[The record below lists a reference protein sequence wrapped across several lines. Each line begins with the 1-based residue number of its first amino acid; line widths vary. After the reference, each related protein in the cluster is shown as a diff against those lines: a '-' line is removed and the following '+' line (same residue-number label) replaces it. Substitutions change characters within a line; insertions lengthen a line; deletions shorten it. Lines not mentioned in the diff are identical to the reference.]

1 MTTRLHDTSFD
12 ELLPSYALG
21 ALDGDELR
29 QVEQHLAEGCPECR
43 RQLALLDEDL
53 EALAAGLAAV
63 APSDVVR
70 ARVVRAVQAGQ
81 TEPGAERVPAPPARV
96 AESRTVDE
104 ARRAVSSGSSKTPWL
119 ALAASLLLLAAAGWG
134 WLSARG
140 ETARL
145 GAERDRLASQ
155 AAELDR
161 RLAEARAEQV
171 RLERAMQVLS
181 APGMKPVLLAGL
193 EGASEAEGRTFV
205 DPAARRAVFVA
216 TNLPQPEAGKT
227 YQLWFIG
234 AGGPVSAGVF
244 EVDAAGRGS
253 LEVNDLAPVEEIAA
267 WAVTIE
273 PDGGLP
279 QPSGPAVLKG

>member
-1 MTTRLHDTSFD
+1 MTTRLHDPSFD

-29 QVEQHLAEGCPECR
+29 LVEEHLAEGCPECQ
-43 RQLALLDEDL
+43 RQLALLDGDL
-53 EALAAGLAAV
+53 EALAAGLTAV

-70 ARVVRAVQAGQ
+70 ARVVRTVQAGQ
-81 TEPGAERVPAPPARV
+81 SEPGAETVPAPAARV
-96 AESRTVDE
+96 ESRPVDE
-104 ARRAVSSGSSKTPWL
+104 GRRAVASSKTPWL

-140 ETARL
+140 AAARL

-161 RLAEARAEQV
+161 RLSEARAEQV

-193 EGASEAEGRTFV
+193 EGAPRAEGRTFV
-205 DPAARRAVFVA
+205 DPTARRAVFVA

-244 EVDAAGRGS
+244 EVDAAGRAS
-253 LEVNDLAPVEEIAA
+253 LEVDDVAPVEEIAA
-267 WAVTIE
+267 WAVTVE

-279 QPSGPAVLKG
+279 QPSGPMVLKG

>member
-1 MTTRLHDTSFD
+1 MNARLHDPSFD

-29 QVEQHLAEGCPECR
+29 QVEQHLADGCPECR
-43 RQLALLDEDL
+43 RQLALLDGDL

-81 TEPGAERVPAPPARV
+81 AEPGAETVPAPPART

-104 ARRAVSSGSSKTPWL
+104 GRRTGSGSKTPWL

-193 EGASEAEGRTFV
+193 EGAPDAEGRTFV

-216 TNLPQPEAGKT
+216 TNLPQPEEGKT

-253 LEVNDLAPVEEIAA
+253 LEVNGIAPVEEIAA

-279 QPSGPAVLKG
+279 KPSGPAVLKG

>member
-1 MTTRLHDTSFD
+1 MTNRPHDPSFD

-29 QVEQHLAEGCPECR
+29 LVEEHLAAGCPECR
-43 RQLALLDEDL
+43 RQLAELDADL
-53 EALAAGLAAV
+53 ETLAAGLPAV
-63 APSDVVR
+63 APSELVR
-70 ARVVRAVQAGQ
+70 ARVERAVQA
-81 TEPGAERVPAPPARV
+81 EPRVPAAARPATAGDV
-96 AESRTVDE
+96 ATAARPAGGRGTV
-104 ARRAVSSGSSKTPWL
+104 GKTPWL

-134 WLSARG
+134 WLAARG
-140 ETARL
+140 DAARL
-145 GAERDRLASQ
+145 GAERDRLAG
-155 AAELDR
+155 AAADLDR

-181 APGMKPVLLAGL
+181 APGMKPVQLAGL
-193 EGASEAEGRTFV
+193 EGAPQAEGRTFV

-216 TNLPQPEAGKT
+216 ANLPQPEAGKT

-244 EVDAAGRGS
+244 EVDAEGRAS
-253 LEVNDLAPVEEIAA
+253 LEVEGIAPVEEIAA
-267 WAVTIE
+267 WAVTVE

-279 QPSGPAVLKG
+279 QPTGPMVLKG